1 MRLDLSFLVLV
12 PVLALSVAAGLW
24 SHLALADAAS
34 LIGVLQRRFSLRRR
48 LEHVLAV
55 AQQDEARGRSRQRG
69 LSPPVLISLAIG
81 LTLAIVWRHPVLSPW
96 FVFFGGLVGWM
107 LVSTQSRIRPD
118 DFRDM
123 EVLVSEVRGL
133 YVAGQSIF
141 GPLEVVAQDMPE
153 GTLRAAIEEAV
164 RRYRSGKP
172 VDKSL
177 DALVG
182 VNSLLDRLVVILSH
196 ASRADDEAIHTALVD
211 LETQIRRGRN
221 LLNRSRVVMQTNFL
235 ALRVLQAVNLIALA
249 VVTVAP
255 GWRSYFGARPLGL
268 VASTLVALL
277 GSWYFA
283 SEMRRM
289 EELA

>member
-1 MRLDLSFLVLV
+1 MRLDLSFLVMI

-24 SHLALADAAS
+24 SHLVLADAAS
-34 LIGVLQRRFSLRRR
+34 LIGVLHRRFSLRRR
-48 LEHVLAV
+48 LEQVLAV
-55 AQQDEARGRSRQRG
+55 ARQDEARGRPRQR
-69 LSPPVLISLAIG
+69 LLVPVLISLAIG
-81 LTLAIVWRHPVLSPW
+81 LILAIVWQHPVLSPW

-133 YVAGQSIF
+133 YVAGQSVF
-141 GPLEVVAQDMPE
+141 GPLEVAARDMPE

-172 VDKSL
+172 VDESL

-182 VNSLLDRLVVILSH
+182 INSLLDRLVIILSH
-196 ASRADDEAIHTALVD
+196 ASRADDEAIRTALVD

-221 LLNRSRVVMQTNFL
+221 LLNRSRVVMRTNFL
-235 ALRVLQAVNLIALA
+235 TLRVLQAVNLIALA
-249 VVTVAP
+249 VVTIAP

-289 EELA
+289 EELV